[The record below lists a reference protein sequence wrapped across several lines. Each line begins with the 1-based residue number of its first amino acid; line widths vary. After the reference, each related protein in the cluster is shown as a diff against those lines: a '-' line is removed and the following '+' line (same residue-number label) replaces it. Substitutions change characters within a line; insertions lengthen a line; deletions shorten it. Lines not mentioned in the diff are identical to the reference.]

1 MHRFCL
7 PMVAALALAG
17 CNETNGATMAGPV
30 ASAPI
35 RVRAGDGAQCG
46 AEIDRFQAIVTSDRD
61 TGNVDPKVFEQIES
75 ELSRASAACAAG
87 RGAEAHAIVAG
98 SKARHGYRA

>member
-1 MHRFCL
+1 
-7 PMVAALALAG
+7 
-17 CNETNGATMAGPV
+17 MAGPV
-30 ASAPI
+30 ASMPSLVRTPI
-35 RVRAGDGAQCG
+35 GSQCG

-61 TGNVDPKVFEQIES
+61 TGNVDQRVFEQIEG

-87 RGAEAHAIVAG
+87 RGAEAHAILAA